1 MARTGFLGWSLR
13 SGCDE
18 ECDPAAFVQQFAD
31 GIPSPVFYKDASGAY
46 RVCNKAYERLVGL
59 SRREIL
65 GKGTRDIF
73 PPQEAAEHER
83 YDQALWVSGHVQS
96 YDRPFKATDGSERR
110 GLCRKSLITDDDG
123 KPVGLIG
130 IVTDITD
137 LMGTQVALRR
147 REEWFRALTEQA
159 LDLTVVIDAEAVI
172 RFASP
177 SVERI
182 LGWTPVQLIGGSLFV
197 YVHPEDAST
206 MREAIARNVNGK
218 PGQERL
224 VELRFRGRDE
234 SWRTLEVIG
243 HNRLG
248 DPAVRGIVVNA
259 RDVTER
265 RSAQQK
271 LLENEK
277 RFRSVVEN
285 MPGLLAAASADFVPL
300 AWNGECERVTGW
312 RADEIVGNR
321 SALRRLIPDKSVRD
335 KLRQRYRTEG
345 PDFREFEVDLHC
357 RDGRVRT
364 ISWSSLSGRFPI
376 LGWPVW
382 GIGRDVTE
390 EKQARQAIA
399 VASRMTA
406 TRILA
411 AGTARHIENLVRV
424 TSGNAAL
431 LSASVRDADAKAS
444 LTEIL
449 RTAEKAGRLSQ
460 QLLAYAEHR
469 RAVPRPVD
477 VNQAVREA
485 VDFDGVSDLRHEISI
500 ELDLDSHASPVRAD
514 PSQITQ
520 IVAYLLANAGESISG
535 AGKVVIR
542 TRAVSLGEPDETTPS
557 NLKPGTYVRL
567 SVEDTGC
574 GMDGQTAKRIFEP
587 FFSTKADGLGLGLPG
602 VYGIVRSLEG
612 AITVDSREGSG
623 STFTV
628 YLPAPAEARMI
639 SKPVPPPADVPDLQ
653 TEPSGALA
661 AYKKAG

>member
-1 MARTGFLGWSLR
+1 MARTGFLGWPLR

-18 ECDPAAFVQQFAD
+18 DCDPASFVQQFAD
-31 GIPSPVFYKDASGAY
+31 GIPSPVFYKDASGVY

-65 GKGTRDIF
+65 GKRTRDIF

-110 GLCRKSLITDDDG
+110 GLCRKSLIRNADG
-123 KPVGLIG
+123 KSVGLVG

-137 LMGTQVALRR
+137 LVGTQEALRR

-177 SVERI
+177 SVEQI

-243 HNRLG
+243 RNRLS

-265 RSAQQK
+265 RGVQQK
-271 LLENEK
+271 LLENER

-312 RADEIVGNR
+312 RADEIVGNPG
-321 SALRRLIPDKSVRD
+321 ALRLLVPDKPARE
-335 KLRQRYRTEG
+335 KLLQEYRAKG
-345 PDFREFEVDLHC
+345 PDFRGLEVDVHC

-376 LGWPVW
+376 PGWPVW

-390 EKQARQAIA
+390 EKQVHQAIA
-399 VASRMTA
+399 VASRMAA
-406 TRILA
+406 TRVLA

-444 LTEIL
+444 LAEIL
-449 RTAEKAGRLSQ
+449 QTAEKAGRLSQ

-469 RAVPRPVD
+469 RAVPRPMD
-477 VNQAVREA
+477 VNEA
-485 VDFDGVSDLRHEISI
+485 VLEAMDLDGAPVLRHEISI
-500 ELDLDSHASPVRAD
+500 ELDLDSHASLVQAD
-514 PSQITQ
+514 PHQITQ
-520 IVAYLLANAGESISG
+520 VVAYLLANAVESISG

-542 TRAVSLGEPDETTPS
+542 TRAVSLGKPDHATPS
-557 NLKPGTYVRL
+557 NLKPGAYVRL
-567 SVEDTGC
+567 SVEDSGC
-574 GMDGQTAKRIFEP
+574 GIDAETAKRIFEP
-587 FFSTKADGLGLGLPG
+587 FFTTKPEGFGLGLPG
-602 VYGIVRSLEG
+602 VHGIVRNLEG
-612 AITVDSREGSG
+612 AITVDSREGGG

-628 YLPAPAEARMI
+628 HLPALAETRKI
-639 SKPVPPPADVPDLQ
+639 SKPVPQAPDVPDLQ
-653 TEPSGALA
+653 TESGGALA